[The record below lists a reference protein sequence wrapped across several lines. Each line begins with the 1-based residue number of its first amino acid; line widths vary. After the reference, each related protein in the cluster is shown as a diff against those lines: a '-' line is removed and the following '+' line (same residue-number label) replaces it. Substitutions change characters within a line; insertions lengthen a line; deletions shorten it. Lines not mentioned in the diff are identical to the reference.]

1 MKFDFTTIYD
11 RRGRDAMAVDA
22 VEKIPVFQPNEGFD
36 AIPMWVAD
44 MNFATAPAVTE
55 AIRKRL
61 EHPLFGYFMTT
72 DEYFDSIIRWQERR
86 NGVTGL
92 EKEHIGYENGVLGG
106 LMSALAAVCARGDN
120 VLVHSPTYIGFTRSI
135 ENGGYHVIT
144 SPLKPDRYGVQRMDF
159 FDMETKIKRNDIR
172 AVVFCSPHN
181 PTGRP
186 AAERDGDLRRD
197 LVGPDPPWPST
208 HPPAIRV
215 RRCPAAH
222 RGPVRPLQDLQSGGA
237 HRQLP
242 HRV

>member
-61 EHPLFGYFMTT
+61 EHPLFGYFMTS

-106 LMSALAAVCARGDN
+106 HIRILRQRISKNPSGKIQKKKRRYLRKAAAFSR
-120 VLVHSPTYIGFTRSI
+120 F
-135 ENGGYHVIT
+135 
-144 SPLKPDRYGVQRMDF
+144 
-159 FDMETKIKRNDIR
+159 
-172 AVVFCSPHN
+172 
-181 PTGRP
+181 
-186 AAERDGDLRRD
+186 
-197 LVGPDPPWPST
+197 
-208 HPPAIRV
+208 
-215 RRCPAAH
+215 
-222 RGPVRPLQDLQSGGA
+222 SGCF
-237 HRQLP
+237 
-242 HRV
+242 

>member
-61 EHPLFGYFMTT
+61 EHPLFGYFMTS

-92 EKEHIGYENGVLGG
+92 EKEHIGYETAYWA
-106 LMSALAAVCARGDN
+106 AL
-120 VLVHSPTYIGFTRSI
+120 
-135 ENGGYHVIT
+135 
-144 SPLKPDRYGVQRMDF
+144 
-159 FDMETKIKRNDIR
+159 
-172 AVVFCSPHN
+172 
-181 PTGRP
+181 
-186 AAERDGDLRRD
+186 
-197 LVGPDPPWPST
+197 
-208 HPPAIRV
+208 
-215 RRCPAAH
+215 
-222 RGPVRPLQDLQSGGA
+222 
-237 HRQLP
+237 
-242 HRV
+242 

>member
-61 EHPLFGYFMTT
+61 EHPLFGYFMTS

-144 SPLKPDRYGVQRMDF
+144 SPLRPDRYGVQRMDF

-181 PTGRP
+181 HTGRVWEQVDYLHD
-186 AAERDGDLRRD
+186 AAYWRALLGRCQGVQVREMESHEEFWADWLRQDNEYAIGDRK
-197 LVGPDPPWPST
+197 
-208 HPPAIRV
+208 AME
-215 RRCPAAH
+215 A
-222 RGPVRPLQDLQSGGA
+222 GGI
-237 HRQLP
+237 
-242 HRV
+242 